1 MALLCSAC
9 DQRPVDKPP
18 PRSQIGT
25 VTPSATQAA
34 TSDTSVPPAESVL
47 SAASGAAKPA
57 VDATR
62 SNAKLTRAEESTVM
76 PMAGQAND
84 HPPRARQAPARRRRA
99 AGTSTSR
106 LQPAGLAPRGDFMP
120 QARDRVR

>member
-1 MALLCSAC
+1 MQTRMIFAGLAAMSLLCSAC
-9 DQRPVDKPP
+9 DKRSVDTPVPQ
-18 PRSQIGT
+18 SQIGT
-25 VTPSATQAA
+25 VTPSGTPAA

-62 SNAKLTRAEESTVM
+62 TNAKMTRAEESTAM

-84 HPPRARQAPARRRRA
+84 HSAPLLAKRASAP
-99 AGTSTSR
+99 
-106 LQPAGLAPRGDFMP
+106 
-120 QARDRVR
+120 

>member
-1 MALLCSAC
+1 MQTQMIPAALAAMALLCSAC
-9 DQRPVDKPP
+9 DQRPVDTPP

-62 SNAKLTRAEESTVM
+62 SNAKLTRAEESTAM

-84 HPPRARQAPARRRRA
+84 HSAPLPAKRASAP
-99 AGTSTSR
+99 
-106 LQPAGLAPRGDFMP
+106 
-120 QARDRVR
+120 